1 MRPPQGEVTM
11 SWDSVPKEST
21 DEETSPFLGPEVR
34 AHFPAVEDKVYF
46 NVALRG
52 VIPKQVAEVAHKHV
66 EESLLGVGDKAAYR
80 ASVERSRERLAHL
93 IGAEPNEVAIT
104 KNVSEGLNLFAS
116 SLPWKPGDNVVFCPE
131 LEHPNN
137 VFLWYNLK
145 KLRGI
150 EVRAVQPV
158 DGAIPVKALAAAMD
172 HRTRVVTV
180 PHVSFSPGF
189 IADVRGVS
197 DAAHAYGAVL
207 LVDAAQSIG
216 AIECDVGDLG
226 IDALTVATQKSLLA
240 FYGYGFLHVR
250 RELAES
256 LIPAHVARYGMDL
269 GVEAGET
276 ARSSGEHLP
285 YAEGARRFDLGNYNY
300 FGARAAEASLHL
312 ISSIGVSRI
321 ERHLRALSA
330 RLVESMLDLGL
341 PVAGGRPGP
350 HLGHIVAVGKSGGG
364 HHDTADDP
372 ATNDLYQYLTSNGV
386 HLSIRKGV
394 LRMSLGMYNDLSD
407 VNRTLELIRVWAD
420 RYTRTPPGI

>member
-1 MRPPQGEVTM
+1 M
-11 SWDSVPKEST
+11 SRDSVRKHGTKKET
-21 DEETSPFLGPEVR
+21 APFLGPEVR

-46 NVALRG
+46 DIALRG
-52 VIPKQVAEVAHKHV
+52 LIPEQVAEVAHKHV
-66 EESLLGVGDKAAYR
+66 EESLVGLANKEALR
-80 ASVERSRERLAHL
+80 VSVERSREGLARL

-131 LEHPNN
+131 VEHPNN

-145 KLRGI
+145 KVRGI

-158 DGAIPVKALAAAMD
+158 DGAIPVEALAAAMD

-189 IADVRGVS
+189 VTDIRGVS
-197 DAAHAYGAVL
+197 KAAHAQGAVL

-216 AIECDVGDLG
+216 AIACPVGNLG

-240 FYGYGFLHVR
+240 FYGFGFLYVR

-276 ARSSGEHLP
+276 ARSSGEYLP

-300 FGARAAEASLHL
+300 LGARAVEASLDL
-312 ISSIGVSRI
+312 ISSIGMPRI

-330 RLVESMLDLGL
+330 RLVEGILDLGL
-341 PVAGGRPGP
+341 PVAGGHPGP
-350 HLGHIVAVGKSGGG
+350 HLGHIVAVGESGGG

-372 ATNDLYQYLTSNGV
+372 AMNELYQYLTSHGV
-386 HLSIRKGV
+386 RLSIRKGV

-407 VNRTLELIRVWAD
+407 VEKTLGLIRDWAAK
-420 RYTRTPPGI
+420 RAQTPSGIGEGKE